1 MRGDRTLAHNM
12 KPLVFLIS
20 LLFTTTVFAQTH
32 RKVGESDPLP
42 SAGFKSFAE
51 LNSWAT
57 TSSFGGGGSQELTLS
72 GKKVFYSLR
81 SVTSGMPTSEL
92 ILYSLNAKDE
102 IHPFIIVPVQGV
114 EFSVK
119 VEEGEIVVRKY
130 DRMKKKWPIAA
141 RITPLML
148 PN

>member
-1 MRGDRTLAHNM
+1 M

-20 LLFTTTVFAQTH
+20 LVISASAFAQAH

-42 SAGFKSFAE
+42 SVGFKSFAE

-57 TSSFGGGGSQELTLS
+57 SSSFGGGGSYELTLS
-72 GKKVFYSLR
+72 GKKVFYSVR
-81 SVTSGMPTSEL
+81 SVTSGVPTSEL
-92 ILYSLNAKDE
+92 ILYSQNAKDE

-114 EFSVK
+114 DFSVK

-130 DRMKKKWPIAA
+130 DRMKEKWQIAA